1 MCCFSGP
8 VERVADTRIFARLSG
23 RGGSQFLVYQMTYA
37 APHAVAMILPLPVLA
52 ATDSANPVRFIDLK
66 GYPTF
71 FGDLEKEFPQL
82 RSRGSLGG
90 GGGFG
95 GGSEGIARTLPV
107 FAVGDFE
114 ASFVPTLDD
123 FRRLD
128 ARFTLPRQT
137 WDQIPAYQNYG
148 FAVFQ
153 LSPAAAQNEAKRVH
167 PMAFEFET
175 RNVVGGGTS
184 ALFFPTVHIHDGRV
198 HAREEFDHALYFQ
211 ARQVAGR
218 GALPVRPIDSSG
230 GFGRFVKPGRAHG
243 IVQEG
248 VPGYKMTLRGSL
260 PNRDVWV
267 PVTA

>member
-1 MCCFSGP
+1 MCIFSGP

-23 RGGSQFLVYQMTYA
+23 RGSQFLVYQMTYA
-37 APHAVAMILPLPVLA
+37 AARAVAMILPLPIAA
-52 ATDSANPVRFIDLK
+52 ATSSANPLRFIDLK
-66 GYPTF
+66 GYPDF
-71 FGDLEKEFPQL
+71 FGDLDKEFPQL
-82 RSRGSLGG
+82 RSRGGFGG
-90 GGGFG
+90 GGLGG
-95 GGSEGIARTLPV
+95 GGSEGVAQTLPV

-128 ARFTLPRQT
+128 GRFTLPRQT
-137 WDQIPAYQNYG
+137 WDQIPVYQNYG

-175 RNVVGGGTS
+175 QTVVGASGPG

-198 HAREEFDHALYFQ
+198 HAREDFDHALYFQ
-211 ARQVAGR
+211 ARQVASWR
-218 GALPVRPIDSSG
+218 TLPARPVASSSG
-230 GFGRFVKPGRAHG
+230 VGQFVKTDRARG
-243 IVQEG
+243 IVQAG
-248 VPGYKMTLRGSL
+248 MPGYKMTLRGSL

-267 PVTA
+267 RVAA

>member
-23 RGGSQFLVYQMTYA
+23 RGSQFLVYQMTYA
-37 APHAVAMILPLPVLA
+37 ARRAVAMILPLPVVA
-52 ATDSANPVRFIDLK
+52 ATSSANPLRFIDLK
-66 GYPTF
+66 GYPDF
-71 FGDLEKEFPQL
+71 FGDLEKEFPQM
-82 RSRGSLGG
+82 RSRGGLGG

-107 FAVGDFE
+107 VAVGDFE

-128 ARFTLPRQT
+128 PRFTLPRQT
-137 WDQIPAYQNYG
+137 WEQIPAYQNYG

-153 LSPAAAQNEAKRVH
+153 LSPAAATQAKQVH

-175 RNVVGGGTS
+175 QTAVGGGPD

-211 ARQVAGR
+211 ARQVASWR
-218 GALPVRPIDSSG
+218 ALPGPATASSG
-230 GFGRFVKPGRAHG
+230 GFGRFVNPARAKG
-243 IVQEG
+243 VVQDG
-248 VPGYKMTLRGSL
+248 APGYKMTLRGML

-267 PVTA
+267 RVAA

>member
-23 RGGSQFLVYQMTYA
+23 RGSQFLVYQMTYA
-37 APHAVAMILPLPVLA
+37 APRAVAMILPLPIVA
-52 ATDSANPVRFIDLK
+52 ATSSANPLRFLDLK
-66 GYPTF
+66 GYPDF
-71 FGDLEKEFPQL
+71 FGDLDKEFPQP
-82 RSRGSLGG
+82 RSR
-90 GGGFG
+90 GGFG
-95 GGSEGIARTLPV
+95 GGGLGGGPEGIAQTLPV

-128 ARFTLPRQT
+128 PRFTLPRQT
-137 WDQIPAYQNYG
+137 WEQIPAYRNYG

-153 LSPAAAQNEAKRVH
+153 LSPAAATEAKQVH

-175 RNVVGGGTS
+175 QTAVGGEPG

-198 HAREEFDHALYFQ
+198 HAREDFDHALYFQ
-211 ARQVAGR
+211 AHQVAGGSAMPAR
-218 GALPVRPIDSSG
+218 PVASSG
-230 GFGRFVKPGRAHG
+230 GVGRFVKTERARG
-243 IVQEG
+243 IVQAG
-248 VPGYKMTLRGSL
+248 APGYKMTLRGAL

-267 PVTA
+267 RVAV

>member
-23 RGGSQFLVYQMTYA
+23 RGSQFLVCQMTYA
-37 APHAVAMILPLPVLA
+37 APRAVAMILPLPIAA
-52 ATDSANPVRFIDLK
+52 ATASANPLHFIDLK
-66 GYPTF
+66 GYPDF
-71 FGDLEKEFPQL
+71 FSDLEREFPQG
-82 RSRGSLGG
+82 RSRGGMG

-95 GGSEGIARTLPV
+95 GGSEGVAQTLPV

-128 ARFTLPRQT
+128 PRFTLPRQT
-137 WDQIPAYQNYG
+137 WEQIPTYQNYG

-153 LSPAAAQNEAKRVH
+153 LSPAAAQTEAKRVH

-175 RNVVGGGTS
+175 QTAVGVWP
-184 ALFFPTVHIHDGRV
+184 AMLFFPTVHIHDGRV
-198 HAREEFDHALYFQ
+198 HAREDFDHALYFQ
-211 ARQVAGR
+211 ARQVAVWS
-218 GALPVRPIDSSG
+218 ALPARPVASSG
-230 GFGRFVKPGRAHG
+230 GVGQFVKTGRARG
-243 IVQEG
+243 IVQAG
-248 VPGYKMTLRGSL
+248 APCYKMTLRGLL

-267 PVTA
+267 RVAAT